1 MTSSLPPTTP
11 TTSQQPYWL
20 PWGSWICENQSGA
33 CFQKRKRNCSTGIDY
48 DCEQS
53 QGGKQYNV
61 GLCTVKSCP
70 GEKLFTLL
78 CYIITGNVIIHDKIV
93 VQFCNL

>member
-61 GLCTVKSCP
+61 GLCTETSCP
-70 GEKLFTLL
+70 GEKLF
-78 CYIITGNVIIHDKIV
+78 IIL
-93 VQFCNL
+93 FE